1 MGNSVN
7 QKCPLCL
14 GEFAKLKECK
24 LCKQSVCEKCLDFP
38 VLDSSAPLNFDQ
50 CSYTTECRKCFE
62 ANVTIDFT
70 TKADVVGDSNKREII
85 FIHGAGSCRK
95 MFLSQANSLAERGY
109 RSILMDL
116 PGHGA
121 RMDEALTLP
130 NCIAAIK

>member
-1 MGNSVN
+1 
-7 QKCPLCL
+7 
-14 GEFAKLKECK
+14 
-24 LCKQSVCEKCLDFP
+24 
-38 VLDSSAPLNFDQ
+38 
-50 CSYTTECRKCFE
+50 
-62 ANVTIDFT
+62 
-70 TKADVVGDSNKREII
+70 
-85 FIHGAGSCRK
+85 